1 MSVCAGPSSKT
12 EMKSASTSTST
23 SGVRPTPPLTHS
35 TSSTSTPTP
44 SNAIST
50 SEIDLNI
57 LPQNSWKSIKDAF
70 YSDISAEFTSFKLK
84 HGDIAVP
91 SLLCLVQTIIYMWR
105 IIILSISDVPFW
117 YKMTMYFR
125 MVVPMLGW
133 SYVILLWKFKTS
145 NFEGFDG
152 KKVIVFGNVTIIAQA
167 LGSGIMILV
176 WALTRD
182 DCHAVA
188 CREHAP
194 DQMIP
199 LGYLFHQII
208 AGVAMPLCFTCHNVT
223 ATIFSIVVTYTF
235 MGVSAFLLDMSSMD
249 ILSIALMGFCV
260 LFVLMNCETKVY
272 FNFATFSKFE
282 AAFRAR
288 MGLENEE
295 YLRKVQAEDM
305 RHVIGITLQCFYFI
319 LNMFHVITFS
329 CLFCV
334 NLGNVAHDLRTPL
347 QAFQSELEFL
357 RENIKSRL
365 GEKGNYLLRSV
376 KLMERISS
384 FMNMTINRSID
395 FSKASAGIKI
405 YPSIESI
412 DFSDTLKMSIRC
424 LVHSHTDVPIII
436 ASISENISNHLFTD
450 KQWLMENLLC
460 LLSNAQKFT
469 NEGEIRIRCS
479 LMSNEATKGVNEY
492 TSGVEKDI
500 EIGGESELKSDELE
514 FSMLRIEVEDTGIGT
529 VKENRQQLFTP
540 FAMV

>member
-1 MSVCAGPSSKT
+1 
-12 EMKSASTSTST
+12 
-23 SGVRPTPPLTHS
+23 
-35 TSSTSTPTP
+35 
-44 SNAIST
+44 
-50 SEIDLNI
+50 
-57 LPQNSWKSIKDAF
+57 
-70 YSDISAEFTSFKLK
+70 
-84 HGDIAVP
+84 
-91 SLLCLVQTIIYMWR
+91 
-105 IIILSISDVPFW
+105 
-117 YKMTMYFR
+117 
-125 MVVPMLGW
+125 
-133 SYVILLWKFKTS
+133 
-145 NFEGFDG
+145 
-152 KKVIVFGNVTIIAQA
+152 
-167 LGSGIMILV
+167 
-176 WALTRD
+176 
-182 DCHAVA
+182 
-188 CREHAP
+188 
-194 DQMIP
+194 
-199 LGYLFHQII
+199 
-208 AGVAMPLCFTCHNVT
+208 
-223 ATIFSIVVTYTF
+223 
-235 MGVSAFLLDMSSMD
+235 
-249 ILSIALMGFCV
+249 
-260 LFVLMNCETKVY
+260 
-272 FNFATFSKFE
+272 
-282 AAFRAR
+282 
-288 MGLENEE
+288 
-295 YLRKVQAEDM
+295 
-305 RHVIGITLQCFYFI
+305 
-319 LNMFHVITFS
+319 MFHVITFS

-365 GEKGNYLLRSV
+365 GEKGNSLLRSV

-479 LMSNEATKGVNEY
+479 LMSNEATKGINEY

-500 EIGGESELKSDELE
+500 EIGGGSELKSDELE